1 MNVELFKKVQTAIE
15 TEGLE
20 MTTWERK
27 SEQASGCK
35 TTRCLA
41 GWGIALTTNAPVYTW
56 RKSPGGWHENLDVSS
71 ATHQLALSLGV
82 SDDIPQIAGRLFGL
96 TLQEENVFYLSER
109 VVTEFIDLAAAGQV
123 DEARAHLNDSLAD
136 AGF

>member
-1 MNVELFKKVQTAIE
+1 MNVELFKKVKAAIE

-20 MTTWERK
+20 MSTWERK

-56 RKSPGGWHENLDVSS
+56 RQSSGGWHENLDVSPE
-71 ATHQLALSLGV
+71 THQLALSLGV
-82 SDDIPQIAGRLFGL
+82 SDDIPQIAGKLFGL
-96 TLQEENVFYLSER
+96 SAHEENVFYLAER
-109 VVTEFIDLAAAGQV
+109 HVLEFVDLAASGQT
-123 DEARAHLNDSLAD
+123 ATAHEFLYDTLELE
-136 AGF
+136 GF